1 MALWG
6 IFLTALIMGFSGA
19 MMPGPMLGVTI
30 DGSLKK
36 GAAAGPVV
44 VLGHGIVELILVMVM
59 AFGLRDFFA
68 DHRVA
73 GVIGL
78 VGGAF
83 LAWMGYGMVKSAVQK
98 TVFLKNMADSRFGG
112 RNLVW
117 AGVLVSITNP
127 YFTMWWATTG
137 MEMIRQAYALGFLGV
152 AFFYMGHILS
162 DLIWYWGISVGVSR
176 GKRLIRDK
184 VYQWGI
190 FVLGLFLIGFSLYF
204 MYSGV
209 KMFI

>member
-1 MALWG
+1 
-6 IFLTALIMGFSGA
+6 
-19 MMPGPMLGVTI
+19 
-30 DGSLKK
+30 
-36 GAAAGPVV
+36 
-44 VLGHGIVELILVMVM
+44 
-59 AFGLRDFFA
+59 
-68 DHRVA
+68 
-73 GVIGL
+73 
-78 VGGAF
+78 
-83 LAWMGYGMVKSAVQK
+83 
-98 TVFLKNMADSRFGG
+98 
-112 RNLVW
+112 
-117 AGVLVSITNP
+117 
-127 YFTMWWATTG
+127 
-137 MEMIRQAYALGFLGV
+137 LGFLGV